1 MFLYTLIVAGCEVGH
16 VLFVKLC
23 WLPCFSVCRHSVVLR
38 FICLICFLLFVGT
51 NNFHYLRK

>member
-23 WLPCFSVCRHSVVLR
+23 CLSVCRHSVVLR

>member
-1 MFLYTLIVAGCEVGH
+1 MFLYTLIVAGWEGGPG
-16 VLFVKLC
+16 LFVKLF
-23 WLPCFSVCRHSVVLR
+23 WLPCLSVCRHSVVLR

>member
-23 WLPCFSVCRHSVVLR
+23 CCRVFPYAAILWYYV